1 MQKVTSYK
9 KLSKKKQ
16 KELNAKK
23 RKTWGEIKP
32 TVRVVQN
39 KKHYNRKKKARI
51 ETDDFKSEPF
61 LFYKSNLLIFNSSSN
76 FLPI

>member
-16 KELNAKK
+16 RELNAKK
-23 RKTWGEIKP
+23 RKNWGELKP

-39 KKHYNRKKKARI
+39 KKHYNRKKARLK
-51 ETDDFKSEPF
+51 DDD
-61 LFYKSNLLIFNSSSN
+61 IFNVL
-76 FLPI
+76 FI

>member
-23 RKTWGEIKP
+23 RKSWGELKP
-32 TVRVVQN
+32 TVRVVQS
-39 KKHYNRKKKARI
+39 KKHYNRKKKTRI
-51 ETDDFKSEPF
+51 ENDDFNCGF
-61 LFYKSNLLIFNSSSN
+61 FYFKNQIC
-76 FLPI
+76 

>member
-23 RKTWGEIKP
+23 RKNWGELKP
-32 TVRVVQN
+32 TVRVVES
-39 KKHYNRKKKARI
+39 KKHYNRKRKTRA
-51 ETDDFKSEPF
+51 ETDDFRCESF
-61 LFYKSNLLIFNSSSN
+61 LFRNS
-76 FLPI
+76 IY

>member
-23 RKTWGEIKP
+23 RKNWGELKP
-32 TVRVVQN
+32 TVRVVES
-39 KKHYNRKKKARI
+39 KKHYSRKRKARI
-51 ETDDFKSEPF
+51 DNDESVLSFFIKKS
-61 LFYKSNLLIFNSSSN
+61 
-76 FLPI
+76 PIST

>member
-1 MQKVTSYK
+1 MQKVTTYK

-23 RKTWGEIKP
+23 RKNWGELKP
-32 TVRVVQN
+32 TVRVVEN

-51 ETDDFKSEPF
+51 ETDDFRYESF
-61 LFYKSNLLIFNSSSN
+61 FI
-76 FLPI
+76 